1 MTIMY
6 IRNSRFMS
14 VTHNLTENKF
24 QIFRKFNFQ
33 ILGKFC
39 SAHEWHPHVIILIKG
54 GHIMNTKLLAAV
66 LALILCCA
74 LCCTASADEKIQIQF
89 LNGLTGG
96 DGAFMRKITDG
107 FNASQD
113 KYEIVESQEKDH
125 LTKFK
130 ANGADLTIM
139 GDNDLYTYVADGLI
153 QDASAVYEAAGISLD
168 DYIDAAQ
175 EAVLLD
181 GVPYG
186 FPLDIH
192 PLTMFYNKALI
203 SEDEVPTTYED
214 LVALNEKLQ
223 AQDPSLYVM
232 AIPGSGLPELY
243 WYSTAMQYGMEFE
256 EDGACNF
263 NQEKLIDIFMMYHD
277 MVFVDHLSPANL
289 GLDAEFT
296 SFAKTADDITTQ
308 AAISLTGVWFYS
320 TAAEIYGDDL
330 GIAKIPVLGDEFA
343 TSGGAHVLA
352 ISSEVT
358 DEDKLAG
365 IAAFMSYMF
374 TPENL
379 LNWADSG
386 QTPVHKATM
395 DLIRANPEKWPV
407 AAVNVDAV
415 ENSKP
420 NPKVYNSGAQTGY
433 VTTNI
438 WPLVVSDPDLTR
450 EELAELFEQAT
461 KNARQIADEE

>member
-1 MTIMY
+1 MKI
-6 IRNSRFMS
+6 
-14 VTHNLTENKF
+14 NK
-24 QIFRKFNFQ
+24 
-33 ILGKFC
+33 
-39 SAHEWHPHVIILIKG
+39 
-54 GHIMNTKLLAAV
+54 M
-66 LALILCCA
+66 LALVMVLVFCCA
-74 LCCTASADEKIQIQF
+74 ACMTATADEKIQIQF

-96 DGAFMRKITDG
+96 DGAYMRKITDG

-113 KYEIVESQEKDH
+113 KYEVIESQEKDH

-139 GDNDLYTYVADGLI
+139 GDSDLYTYVVDGLV
-153 QDASAVYEAAGISLD
+153 QEVSAVYDAAGVKMD
-168 DYIDAAQ
+168 DFIESAQ
-175 EAVLLD
+175 IAVQVND
-181 GVPYG
+181 GTYG

-203 SEDEVPTTYED
+203 SEDEVPTCYED
-214 LVALNEKLQ
+214 LVELNKKFQ

-243 WYSTAMQYGMEFE
+243 WYSAAMQYGLELA

-277 MVFVDHLSPANL
+277 MVFVDNLSPANL

-296 SFAKTADDITTQ
+296 SFAKTANDITTQ
-308 AAISLTGVWFYS
+308 AALAMTGVWFYG
-320 TAAEIYGDDL
+320 AASEIYGENL
-330 GIAKIPVLGDEFA
+330 GIAKIPVFGDEFA
-343 TSGGAHVLA
+343 TCGGAHV
-352 ISSEVT
+352 ICVSSEVT
-358 DEDKLAG
+358 DAAKLEG
-365 IAAFMSYMF
+365 IAAFFNYLYQ
-374 TPENL
+374 PENL

-395 DLIRANPEKWPV
+395 DVIRANPEKWPV

-415 ENSKP
+415 TASKP
-420 NPKVYNSGAQTGY
+420 NPKVYNSGTQMGY
-433 VTTNI
+433 VNNNI

-450 EELAELFEQAT
+450 EELADLFAQAT

>member
-1 MTIMY
+1 MKI
-6 IRNSRFMS
+6 
-14 VTHNLTENKF
+14 NK
-24 QIFRKFNFQ
+24 
-33 ILGKFC
+33 
-39 SAHEWHPHVIILIKG
+39 
-54 GHIMNTKLLAAV
+54 M
-66 LALILCCA
+66 LALVMVLVLCCA
-74 LCCTASADEKIQIQF
+74 VCVTAVADEKIQIQF

-96 DGAFMRKITDG
+96 DGAYMRKITDG

-113 KYEIVESQEKDH
+113 KYEVIESQEKDH

-139 GDNDLYTYVADGLI
+139 GDSDLYTYVADGMV
-153 QDASAVYEAAGISLD
+153 QEVSAVYEAAGVKMD
-168 DYIDAAQ
+168 DFIESAQ
-175 EAVLLD
+175 TAVKVDD
-181 GVPYG
+181 GTYG

-203 SEDEVPTTYED
+203 AEDEVPTTYED
-214 LVALNEKLQ
+214 LVELNKKFQ

-243 WYSTAMQYGMEFE
+243 WYSAAMQYGLELA

-277 MVFVDHLSPANL
+277 MVFVDNLSPANL

-308 AAISLTGVWFYS
+308 AALAMTGVWFYG
-320 TAAEIYGDDL
+320 AASEIYGENL
-330 GIAKIPVLGDEFA
+330 GIAKIPVFGDEFA
-343 TSGGAHVLA
+343 TCGGAHV
-352 ISSEVT
+352 ICVSSEVT
-358 DEDKLAG
+358 DAAKLEG
-365 IAAFMSYMF
+365 IAAFFNYLYQ
-374 TPENL
+374 PENL

-395 DLIRANPEKWPV
+395 DVIRANPEKWPV

-415 ENSKP
+415 TASRP
-420 NPKVYNSGAQTGY
+420 NPKVYNSGAQMGY
-433 VTTNI
+433 VNNNI

-450 EELAELFEQAT
+450 EELADLFAQAT

>member
-1 MTIMY
+1 
-6 IRNSRFMS
+6 
-14 VTHNLTENKF
+14 
-24 QIFRKFNFQ
+24 
-33 ILGKFC
+33 
-39 SAHEWHPHVIILIKG
+39 
-54 GHIMNTKLLAAV
+54 
-66 LALILCCA
+66 
-74 LCCTASADEKIQIQF
+74 
-89 LNGLTGG
+89 
-96 DGAFMRKITDG
+96 MRKITDG

-113 KYEIVESQEKDH
+113 KYEVIESQEKDH

-139 GDNDLYTYVADGLI
+139 GDSDLYTYVADGMV
-153 QDASAVYEAAGISLD
+153 QEVSAVYEAAGVKMD
-168 DYIDAAQ
+168 DFIESAQ
-175 EAVLLD
+175 TAVKVDD
-181 GVPYG
+181 GTYG

-203 SEDEVPTTYED
+203 AEDEVPTTYED
-214 LVALNEKLQ
+214 LVELNKKFQ

-243 WYSTAMQYGMEFE
+243 WYSAAMQYGLELA

-277 MVFVDHLSPANL
+277 MVFVDNLSPANL

-308 AAISLTGVWFYS
+308 AALAMTGVWFYG
-320 TAAEIYGDDL
+320 AASEIYGENL
-330 GIAKIPVLGDEFA
+330 GIAKIPVFGDEFA
-343 TSGGAHVLA
+343 TCGGAHV
-352 ISSEVT
+352 ICVSSEVT
-358 DEDKLAG
+358 DAAKLEG
-365 IAAFMSYMF
+365 IAAFFNYLYQ
-374 TPENL
+374 PENL

-395 DLIRANPEKWPV
+395 DVIRANPEKWPV

-415 ENSKP
+415 TASRP
-420 NPKVYNSGAQTGY
+420 NPKVYNSGAQMGY
-433 VTTNI
+433 VNNNI

-450 EELAELFEQAT
+450 EELADLFAQAT

>member
-1 MTIMY
+1 MKI
-6 IRNSRFMS
+6 
-14 VTHNLTENKF
+14 NK
-24 QIFRKFNFQ
+24 
-33 ILGKFC
+33 
-39 SAHEWHPHVIILIKG
+39 
-54 GHIMNTKLLAAV
+54 M
-66 LALILCCA
+66 LALVMALVLCCA
-74 LCCTASADEKIQIQF
+74 MCVSAVADEKIQIQF

-113 KYEIVESQEKDH
+113 KYEVIESQEKDH

-130 ANGADLTIM
+130 ANGADITIM
-139 GDNDLYTYVADGLI
+139 GDNDLYTYAVDGLV
-153 QDASAVYEAAGISLD
+153 QEVSAVYEAAGVKLD
-168 DYIDAAQ
+168 DFIDAAQ
-175 EAVLLD
+175 VAVKVND
-181 GVPYG
+181 GTYG

-203 SEDEVPTTYED
+203 SEEEVPTSLED
-214 LVALNEKLQ
+214 LVKLNEKFQ

-243 WYSTAMQYGMEFE
+243 WYSSAMQYGLELA

-277 MVFVDHLSPANL
+277 MVFGKKLSPANL

-296 SFAKTADDITTQ
+296 SFAKTASDITTQ
-308 AAISLTGVWFYS
+308 AALAMTGVWFYG
-320 TAAEIYGDDL
+320 AASEIYGENL
-330 GIAKIPVLGDEFA
+330 GIAKIPVFGDEFA
-343 TSGGAHVLA
+343 TCGGAHVLCV
-352 ISSEVT
+352 SSEVT
-358 DEDKLAG
+358 DAAKLEG
-365 IAAFMSYMF
+365 IAAFFNYMF
-374 TPENL
+374 KPENL

-395 DLIRANPEKWPV
+395 DAIRANPEKWPV

-415 ENSKP
+415 TASRP
-420 NPKVYNSGAQTGY
+420 NPKVYNSGMQMGY
-433 VTTNI
+433 VNANI

-450 EELAELFEQAT
+450 EKLADLFAQAT

>member
-1 MTIMY
+1 MKI
-6 IRNSRFMS
+6 
-14 VTHNLTENKF
+14 NK
-24 QIFRKFNFQ
+24 
-33 ILGKFC
+33 
-39 SAHEWHPHVIILIKG
+39 
-54 GHIMNTKLLAAV
+54 T
-66 LALILCCA
+66 LALVMVLVLCCA
-74 LCCTASADEKIQIQF
+74 VCMTAVADEKIQIQF

-113 KYEIVESQEKDH
+113 KYEVIESQEKDH

-139 GDNDLYTYVADGLI
+139 GDSDLYTYVVDGLV
-153 QDASAVYEAAGISLD
+153 QEVSAVYDAAGVKMD
-168 DYIDAAQ
+168 DFIESAQ
-175 EAVLLD
+175 IAVKVND
-181 GVPYG
+181 GTYG

-203 SEDEVPTTYED
+203 SEDEVPTCYED
-214 LVALNEKLQ
+214 LVELNKKFQ

-243 WYSTAMQYGMEFE
+243 WYSAAMQYGLELA

-263 NQEKLIDIFMMYHD
+263 NQEKLIDIFMMFHD
-277 MVFVDHLSPANL
+277 MVFVDNLSPANL

-308 AAISLTGVWFYS
+308 AALAMTGVWFYG
-320 TAAEIYGDDL
+320 AASEIYGENL
-330 GIAKIPVLGDEFA
+330 GIAKIPVFGDEFA
-343 TSGGAHVLA
+343 TCGGAHV
-352 ISSEVT
+352 ICVSSEVT
-358 DEDKLAG
+358 DADKLEG
-365 IAAFMSYMF
+365 IAAFFNYLYQ
-374 TPENL
+374 PDNL

-395 DLIRANPEKWPV
+395 DVIRANPEKWPV

-415 ENSKP
+415 TASKP
-420 NPKVYNSGAQTGY
+420 NPKVYNSGAQMSY
-433 VTTNI
+433 VNNNI

-450 EELAELFEQAT
+450 EQLADLFAQAT

>member
-1 MTIMY
+1 MKI
-6 IRNSRFMS
+6 
-14 VTHNLTENKF
+14 NK
-24 QIFRKFNFQ
+24 
-33 ILGKFC
+33 
-39 SAHEWHPHVIILIKG
+39 
-54 GHIMNTKLLAAV
+54 M
-66 LALILCCA
+66 LALVMVLVLCCVV
-74 LCCTASADEKIQIQF
+74 CMTAVADEKIQIQF

-96 DGAFMRKITDG
+96 DGAYMRKITDG

-113 KYEIVESQEKDH
+113 KYEVIESQEKDH

-139 GDNDLYTYVADGLI
+139 GDSDLYTYVADGLV
-153 QDASAVYEAAGISLD
+153 QEVSAVYEAAGVKMD
-168 DYIDAAQ
+168 DFIESAQ
-175 EAVLLD
+175 TAVKVDD
-181 GVPYG
+181 GIYG

-203 SEDEVPTTYED
+203 AEDEVPTTYED
-214 LVALNEKLQ
+214 LVELNKKFQ

-243 WYSTAMQYGMEFE
+243 WYSAAMQYGLELA

-277 MVFVDHLSPANL
+277 MVFVDNLSPANL

-308 AAISLTGVWFYS
+308 AALAMTGVWFYG
-320 TAAEIYGDDL
+320 AASEIYGENL
-330 GIAKIPVLGDEFA
+330 GIAKIPVFGDEFA
-343 TSGGAHVLA
+343 TCGGAHV
-352 ISSEVT
+352 ICVSSEVT
-358 DEDKLAG
+358 DAAKLEG
-365 IAAFMSYMF
+365 IAAFFNYLYQ
-374 TPENL
+374 PENL

-395 DLIRANPEKWPV
+395 DIIRANPEKWPV

-415 ENSKP
+415 TASRP
-420 NPKVYNSGAQTGY
+420 NPKVYNSGAQMGY
-433 VTTNI
+433 VNNNI

-450 EELAELFEQAT
+450 EELADLFAQAT

>member
-1 MTIMY
+1 MKI
-6 IRNSRFMS
+6 
-14 VTHNLTENKF
+14 NK
-24 QIFRKFNFQ
+24 
-33 ILGKFC
+33 
-39 SAHEWHPHVIILIKG
+39 
-54 GHIMNTKLLAAV
+54 M
-66 LALILCCA
+66 LALVMVLVLCCA
-74 LCCTASADEKIQIQF
+74 VCMTAVADEKIQIQF

-113 KYEIVESQEKDH
+113 KYEVIESQEKDH

-139 GDNDLYTYVADGLI
+139 GDSDLYTYVVDGLV
-153 QDASAVYEAAGISLD
+153 QEVSAVYDAAGVKMD
-168 DYIDAAQ
+168 DFIESAQ
-175 EAVLLD
+175 IAVKVND
-181 GVPYG
+181 GTYG

-203 SEDEVPTTYED
+203 SEDEVPTCYED
-214 LVALNEKLQ
+214 LVELNKKFQ

-243 WYSTAMQYGMEFE
+243 WYSAAMQYGLELA

-263 NQEKLIDIFMMYHD
+263 NQKKLIDIFMMFHD
-277 MVFVDHLSPANL
+277 MVFVDNLSPANL

-308 AAISLTGVWFYS
+308 AALAMTGVWFYG
-320 TAAEIYGDDL
+320 AASEIYGENL
-330 GIAKIPVLGDEFA
+330 GIAKIPVFGDEFA
-343 TSGGAHVLA
+343 TCGGAHV
-352 ISSEVT
+352 ICVSSEVA
-358 DEDKLAG
+358 DADKLEG
-365 IAAFMSYMF
+365 IAAFFNYLYQ
-374 TPENL
+374 PENL

-395 DLIRANPEKWPV
+395 DVIRANPEKWPV

-415 ENSKP
+415 TASKP
-420 NPKVYNSGAQTGY
+420 NPKVYNSGAQMSY
-433 VTTNI
+433 VNNNI

-450 EELAELFEQAT
+450 EQLADLFAQAT

>member
-1 MTIMY
+1 MKI
-6 IRNSRFMS
+6 
-14 VTHNLTENKF
+14 NK
-24 QIFRKFNFQ
+24 
-33 ILGKFC
+33 
-39 SAHEWHPHVIILIKG
+39 
-54 GHIMNTKLLAAV
+54 M
-66 LALILCCA
+66 LALVMVLVLCCA
-74 LCCTASADEKIQIQF
+74 VCMTAVADEKIQIQF

-113 KYEIVESQEKDH
+113 KYEVIESQEKDH

-139 GDNDLYTYVADGLI
+139 GDSDLYTYVVDGLV
-153 QDASAVYEAAGISLD
+153 QEVSAVYDAAGVKMD
-168 DYIDAAQ
+168 DFIESAQ
-175 EAVLLD
+175 IAVKVND
-181 GVPYG
+181 GTYG

-203 SEDEVPTTYED
+203 SEDEVPTCYED
-214 LVALNEKLQ
+214 LVELNKKFQ

-243 WYSTAMQYGMEFE
+243 WYSAAMQYGLELA

-263 NQEKLIDIFMMYHD
+263 NQEKLIDIFMMFHD
-277 MVFVDHLSPANL
+277 MVFVDNLSPANL

-308 AAISLTGVWFYS
+308 AALAMTGVWFYG
-320 TAAEIYGDDL
+320 AASEIYGENL
-330 GIAKIPVLGDEFA
+330 GIAKIPVFGDEFA
-343 TSGGAHVLA
+343 TCGGAHV
-352 ISSEVT
+352 ICVSSEVT
-358 DEDKLAG
+358 DADKLEG
-365 IAAFMSYMF
+365 IAAFFNYLYQ
-374 TPENL
+374 PDNL

-395 DLIRANPEKWPV
+395 DVIRANPEKWPV

-415 ENSKP
+415 TASKP
-420 NPKVYNSGAQTGY
+420 NPKVYNSGAQMSY
-433 VTTNI
+433 VNNNI

-450 EELAELFEQAT
+450 EQLADLFAQAT

>member
-1 MTIMY
+1 MKI
-6 IRNSRFMS
+6 
-14 VTHNLTENKF
+14 NK
-24 QIFRKFNFQ
+24 
-33 ILGKFC
+33 
-39 SAHEWHPHVIILIKG
+39 
-54 GHIMNTKLLAAV
+54 M
-66 LALILCCA
+66 LALVMVLVLCCA
-74 LCCTASADEKIQIQF
+74 VCVTAVADEKIQIQF

-96 DGAFMRKITDG
+96 DGAYMRKITDG

-113 KYEIVESQEKDH
+113 KYEVIESQEKDH

-139 GDNDLYTYVADGLI
+139 GDSDLYTYVADGMV
-153 QDASAVYEAAGISLD
+153 QEVSAVYEAAGVKMD
-168 DYIDAAQ
+168 DFIESAQ
-175 EAVLLD
+175 TAVKVDD
-181 GVPYG
+181 GTYG

-203 SEDEVPTTYED
+203 AEDEVPTTYED
-214 LVALNEKLQ
+214 LVELNKKFQ

-243 WYSTAMQYGMEFE
+243 WYSAAMQYGLELA

-277 MVFVDHLSPANL
+277 MVFVDNLSPANL

-308 AAISLTGVWFYS
+308 AALAMTGVWFYG
-320 TAAEIYGDDL
+320 AASEIYGENL
-330 GIAKIPVLGDEFA
+330 GIAKIPVFGDEFA
-343 TSGGAHVLA
+343 TCGGAHV
-352 ISSEVT
+352 ICVSSEVT
-358 DEDKLAG
+358 DAAKLEG
-365 IAAFMSYMF
+365 IAAFFNYLYQ
-374 TPENL
+374 PENL

-395 DLIRANPEKWPV
+395 DIIRANPEKWPV

-415 ENSKP
+415 TASRP
-420 NPKVYNSGAQTGY
+420 NPKVYNSGAQMGY
-433 VTTNI
+433 VNNNI

-450 EELAELFEQAT
+450 EELADLFAQAT

>member
-1 MTIMY
+1 MKI
-6 IRNSRFMS
+6 
-14 VTHNLTENKF
+14 NK
-24 QIFRKFNFQ
+24 
-33 ILGKFC
+33 
-39 SAHEWHPHVIILIKG
+39 
-54 GHIMNTKLLAAV
+54 MLAMV
-66 LALILCCA
+66 MALVLCCA
-74 LCCTASADEKIQIQF
+74 MCVSAVADEKIQIQF

-113 KYEIVESQEKDH
+113 KYEVIEAQEKDH

-130 ANGADLTIM
+130 ANGADITIM
-139 GDNDLYTYVADGLI
+139 GDNDLYTYAVDGLI
-153 QDASAVYEAAGISLD
+153 QEVSAVYEAAGVKLD
-168 DYIDAAQ
+168 DFIDAAQ
-175 EAVLLD
+175 VAVKLED
-181 GVPYG
+181 GIYG

-192 PLTMFYNKALI
+192 PLTMFYNKELI
-203 SEDEVPTTYED
+203 SEEEVPTSLED
-214 LVALNEKLQ
+214 LVKLNEKFQ

-243 WYSTAMQYGMEFE
+243 WYSSAMQYGLEIA

-277 MVFVDHLSPANL
+277 MVYGKKLSPANL

-296 SFAKTADDITTQ
+296 SFAKTASDITTQ
-308 AAISLTGVWFYS
+308 AALAMTGVWFYG
-320 TAAEIYGDDL
+320 AASEIYGENL
-330 GIAKIPVLGDEFA
+330 GIAKIPVFGDEFA
-343 TSGGAHVLA
+343 TCGGAHVLCV
-352 ISSEVT
+352 SSEVT
-358 DEDKLAG
+358 DAAKLEG
-365 IAAFMSYMF
+365 IAAFFNYMF
-374 TPENL
+374 KPENL

-395 DLIRANPEKWPV
+395 DAIRANPEKWPV

-415 ENSKP
+415 TASKP
-420 NPKVYNSGAQTGY
+420 NPKVYNSGAQMGY
-433 VTTNI
+433 VNTNI

-450 EELAELFEQAT
+450 EELADLFAQAT

>member
-1 MTIMY
+1 MKI
-6 IRNSRFMS
+6 
-14 VTHNLTENKF
+14 NK
-24 QIFRKFNFQ
+24 
-33 ILGKFC
+33 
-39 SAHEWHPHVIILIKG
+39 
-54 GHIMNTKLLAAV
+54 M
-66 LALILCCA
+66 LALVMVLVLCCA
-74 LCCTASADEKIQIQF
+74 VCMTAVADEKIQIQF

-113 KYEIVESQEKDH
+113 KYEVIESQEKDH
-125 LTKFK
+125 LTKLK

-139 GDNDLYTYVADGLI
+139 GDSDLYTYVVDGLV
-153 QDASAVYEAAGISLD
+153 QEVSAVYDAAGVKMD
-168 DYIDAAQ
+168 DFIESAQ
-175 EAVLLD
+175 IAVKVND
-181 GVPYG
+181 GTYG

-203 SEDEVPTTYED
+203 SEDEVPTCYED
-214 LVALNEKLQ
+214 LVELNKKFQ

-243 WYSTAMQYGMEFE
+243 WYSAAMQYGLELA

-263 NQEKLIDIFMMYHD
+263 NQEKLIDIFMMFHD
-277 MVFVDHLSPANL
+277 MVFVDNLSPANL

-308 AAISLTGVWFYS
+308 AALAMTGVWFYG
-320 TAAEIYGDDL
+320 AASEIYGENL
-330 GIAKIPVLGDEFA
+330 GIAKIPVFGDEFA
-343 TSGGAHVLA
+343 TCGGAHV
-352 ISSEVT
+352 ICVSSEVT
-358 DEDKLAG
+358 DADKLEG
-365 IAAFMSYMF
+365 IAAFFNYLYQ
-374 TPENL
+374 PDNL

-395 DLIRANPEKWPV
+395 DVIRANPEKWPV

-415 ENSKP
+415 TASKP
-420 NPKVYNSGAQTGY
+420 NPKVYNSGAQMSY
-433 VTTNI
+433 VNNNI

-450 EELAELFEQAT
+450 EQLADLFAQAT